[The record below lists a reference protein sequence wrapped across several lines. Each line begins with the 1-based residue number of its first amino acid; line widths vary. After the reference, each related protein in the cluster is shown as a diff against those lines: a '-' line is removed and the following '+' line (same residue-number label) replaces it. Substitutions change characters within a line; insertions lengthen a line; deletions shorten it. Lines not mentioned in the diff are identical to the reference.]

1 VSSRHFLY
9 LTNTRLVSLETS
21 RAQIVARREFA
32 VSVAGAAEF
41 ERYVGHMETRPVH
54 VFTDVAEED
63 IRLDSIPH
71 VGSRDRDAIV
81 GRKLAQIFRNT
92 QYRFAQ
98 VQGREADGRRDDR
111 VMYTAITNPE
121 VLRPWLEVLEKLH
134 VPLAGIHS
142 TAVFSRVLLEELD
155 LAFPHALLVTLS
167 PGGFMRQSYFR
178 DRELRFSRLTPIDL
192 GEGQTLGTL
201 IAEETTRTWQYL
213 DSLRH
218 FGPDDRLEVCVLLHP
233 NDRLGVQTAL
243 RDFAQ
248 IQYRILDIESVAAK
262 LGLRQAPLG
271 STAEEIF
278 VHLYLIRRVPNHFA
292 SGEQRRYDTV
302 RRARSA
308 INRAAAAALVA
319 GLAWAGWNA
328 GRVLMSGEGDQRLTQ
343 QLAGLNREYEEITK
357 SMPSFG
363 VGGSTMRDAVRFYDG
378 TIRRFPTVAGFVV
391 PLSQVV
397 ARHPE
402 VRLTQVAWMASDD
415 PKANPA
421 LKRKTRETTLPVQAV
436 GRDTAPTPAADAAN
450 ANAPFSSGRFEIAL
464 VEGTVHVANND
475 FRGALDDVQRLAS
488 DLAQADPNT
497 TAEVVES
504 PLDVRPTLEL
514 HGRHDAREPSSMDP
528 RFVVRVVR
536 TRPGAA

>member
-1 VSSRHFLY
+1 
-9 LTNTRLVSLETS
+9 
-21 RAQIVARREFA
+21 
-32 VSVAGAAEF
+32 
-41 ERYVGHMETRPVH
+41 
-54 VFTDVAEED
+54 
-63 IRLDSIPH
+63 
-71 VGSRDRDAIV
+71 
-81 GRKLAQIFRNT
+81 
-92 QYRFAQ
+92 
-98 VQGREADGRRDDR
+98 
-111 VMYTAITNPE
+111 
-121 VLRPWLEVLEKLH
+121 WLEVLEKLH

-397 ARHPE
+397 ALHPE
-402 VRLTQVAWMASDD
+402 VRLTQVAWMA
-415 PKANPA
+415 
-421 LKRKTRETTLPVQAV
+421 
-436 GRDTAPTPAADAAN
+436 
-450 ANAPFSSGRFEIAL
+450 
-464 VEGTVHVANND
+464 
-475 FRGALDDVQRLAS
+475 
-488 DLAQADPNT
+488 
-497 TAEVVES
+497 
-504 PLDVRPTLEL
+504 
-514 HGRHDAREPSSMDP
+514 
-528 RFVVRVVR
+528 
-536 TRPGAA
+536 